1 MAEDSVAKFACW
13 EMVTWRWQSS
23 CSRVGTAK
31 VDEEAEGVKNGG
43 GTKIDRIPIS
53 EECRALTCVRWNYLA
68 LD

>member
-23 CSRVGTAK
+23 SNHAGTAK

-53 EECRALTCVRWNYLA
+53 EECCALTWVRWNYLA

>member
-23 CSRVGTAK
+23 SSHVGDTK

-43 GTKIDRIPIS
+43 ETKIDHIAIS
-53 EECRALTCVRWNYLA
+53 EVCRALTCVHWNYLA
-68 LD
+68 SD